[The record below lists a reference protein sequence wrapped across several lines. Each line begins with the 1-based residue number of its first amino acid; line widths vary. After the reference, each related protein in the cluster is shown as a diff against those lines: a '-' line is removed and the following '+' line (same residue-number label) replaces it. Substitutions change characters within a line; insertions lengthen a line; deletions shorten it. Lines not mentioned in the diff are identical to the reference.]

1 MATILKCEPLAFTPA
16 GADPILPAV
25 TRPDPSAKSSMPLTH
40 LRRGERALVTGVE
53 AGAAFGGSPEEAA
66 LLITRLRD
74 LGFVNGARCEV
85 IARMWLGGDPLVV
98 RIGGS
103 TFALRRLEAA
113 AVLVQRAQEQPLGH
127 ASLSQASAIA

>member
-1 MATILKCEPLAFTPA
+1 MVA
-16 GADPILPAV
+16 GVSADP
-25 TRPDPSAKSSMPLTH
+25 
-40 LRRGERALVTGVE
+40 AL
-53 AGAAFGGSPEEAA
+53 GGSESEAA

-74 LGFVNGARCEV
+74 LGFVSGARCEV

-113 AVLVQRAQEQPLGH
+113 AVLVQPVLARPVGH
-127 ASLSQASAIA
+127 AGLSQASAIA